1 MISSSCAIV
10 QAQGVKPPFAAS
22 SLPCSARPFLPL
34 PFMRH
39 DFVRCSRCLD
49 CSCGRGLLRYDS
61 YLVHDILGIYTLSA
75 YLDNA

>member
-39 DFVRCSRCLD
+39 DFVRCSRCLEY
-49 CSCGRGLLRYDS
+49 SSGRGLLGYDS
-61 YLVHDILGIYTLSA
+61 YLVYDILGIYTLSA
-75 YLDNA
+75 YLDKT